1 MKKLILIFV
10 LLLSSLL
17 FARDIYIGDLIKL
30 HIKINESTLSQEEI
44 QKAFDPDIFYL
55 EKIEKDGDSFTLNL
69 RIFEPGL
76 HEVDLRGSI
85 VKFDVKSAL
94 KDPQSTTIAENM
106 ENNENLNMTKLKHS
120 FPFWILYILLGIS
133 IIFSF
138 IYFVI
143 RFNKKKIMRPLT
155 PFQEFEKNISNMD
168 SENFYE
174 LLSYSL
180 RKYIDDKFGVN
191 YLSGDYSQI
200 PQINSKEKF
209 AEIKFHLGIEEI
221 LKKLDFYKFS
231 QVSSGLSESREALKT
246 SIVNIVK
253 ELENYE
259 FSQENDRA
267 DLVNKAQ
274 PSEVVDEY
282 V

>member
-1 MKKLILIFV
+1 MQAIF
-10 LLLSSLL
+10 
-17 FARDIYIGDLIKL
+17 
-30 HIKINESTLSQEEI
+30 
-44 QKAFDPDIFYL
+44 
-55 EKIEKDGDSFTLNL
+55 
-69 RIFEPGL
+69 
-76 HEVDLRGSI
+76 
-85 VKFDVKSAL
+85 
-94 KDPQSTTIAENM
+94 M
-106 ENNENLNMTKLKHS
+106 ENNENLNMTKLKHP

-143 RFNKKKIMRPLT
+143 RFNKKKVMRPLT
-155 PFQEFEKNISNMD
+155 PFQEFEKNISNMN

-200 PQINSKEKF
+200 PQIGSKEKF
-209 AEIKFHLGIEEI
+209 AEIKSHLGIEEV

-231 QVSSGLSESREALKT
+231 QVSSGLSENRETLKT
-246 SIVNIVK
+246 SIVNMVT

-259 FSQENDRA
+259 FSQENVGA
-267 DLVNKAQ
+267 NLVNKSQ
-274 PSEVVDEY
+274 LIQVVDEY